1 MIFETGDID
10 EIVISG
16 ETMKAIKSGDGLTD
30 ELRAFV
36 DGYRIIAKIDKS
48 FWPRLRICHFTN
60 TLGEHCTYLV
70 ERKKTE

>member
-1 MIFETGDID
+1 VNSGTSVIE

-16 ETMKAIKSGDGLTD
+16 EAMESIKSGEGLTD

-48 FWPRLRICHFTN
+48 FCPKLMVCHFTN